1 MSVTEV
7 TEEDFE
13 YKVLNSSKLVLVDFY
28 ADWCGPC
35 KMQSPICEEIAKE
48 HPEIKV
54 VKVNVDKNPGLSEE
68 YGVQSIPTLLIM
80 QEGDIRKEFVGLT
93 PKEDILEELED

>member
-1 MSVTEV
+1 MVNVFSVDNFDEEV
-7 TEEDFE
+7 KK
-13 YKVLNSSKLVLVDFY
+13 YNGICLVDFY